1 MMKTLRIMFLGS
13 FAIGLLIVAGLI
25 AASAAAEGET
35 EATVHVD
42 SATIAIDGD
51 ASLDVEVLG
60 VGPPGLGAWSVDI
73 GFDDSVVAAIGCDPD
88 NGSVCNPA
96 FSVNSARVVGASAN
110 GLDGDTLLATLH
122 FRCVELGSS
131 PLTLT
136 NNVIADAT
144 IGGPGPQDLKTVL
157 QNGNITCQEA
167 VPIPTST
174 PLPPPPPGGGGGA
187 TFVTANGV
195 YRGDIAGGGTIEA
208 VVSSDGSGIS
218 SIRIDGFNTV
228 CGLISQIVTVNPPAP
243 IQNNHFETL
252 FYNGDDIIIV
262 TGDFL
267 SSNTIEGVISISP
280 EDLECVQAPR
290 TFVLSLVT
298 PAGSAPPAAPDGGTA
313 GGGRLPSAGLGD
325 GPTDW
330 SMINWYIAGL
340 IGAGIAWL
348 IAGLSGAGLALSGR
362 GRSNARV
369 SNSRAKRRND
379 GGIPPF
385 VTLRPRPAK
394 PVVHRSAPV
403 APRGEAPR
411 PAPRFEPRADGMP
424 SFVSLR
430 RRRIR

>member
-35 EATVHVD
+35 EATLHID

-51 ASLDVEVLG
+51 ANVDLEVLG

-73 GFDDSVVAAIGCDPD
+73 GFDDTLVAAIGCDPD

-96 FSVNSARVVGASAN
+96 FSVNSARVVGASAS
-110 GLDGDTLLATLH
+110 GLQGDTLLATLR
-122 FRCVELGSS
+122 FRCVDLGTS

-136 NNVIADAT
+136 IQVLADAT
-144 IGGPGPQDLKTVL
+144 IGNPQELKTVV
-157 QNGNITCQEA
+157 QNGSITCQEA

-174 PLPPPPPGGGGGA
+174 PVPPPPPTGSGGA

-195 YRGDIAGGGTIEA
+195 YRGDIAGGGTIE
-208 VVSSDGSGIS
+208 VHVTSDGSGLS
-218 SIRIDGFNTV
+218 SIKIDGFNTV
-228 CGLISQIVTVNPPAP
+228 CGLISQVVSVNPPAP
-243 IQNNHFETL
+243 IQNNHFETV
-252 FYNGDDIIIV
+252 FYNGDDV
-262 TGDFL
+262 LFLTGDFL

-280 EDLECVQAPR
+280 EDLECVQPPR
-290 TFVLSLVT
+290 SYVLSLVT
-298 PAGSAPPAAPDGGTA
+298 PAGSAPPAAPGSGA
-313 GGGRLPSAGLGD
+313 PARGSLPSAGLGS

-369 SNSRAKRRND
+369 SNSRTKRRND

-385 VTLRPRPAK
+385 VALRPRPAK

-403 APRGEAPR
+403 APRGEGPR
-411 PAPRFEPRADGMP
+411 PAPRFDPRADGMP

>member
-1 MMKTLRIMFLGS
+1 MMKTLRILFLGS
-13 FAIGLLIVAGLI
+13 FAMGLLIVASLI
-25 AASAAAEGET
+25 GASAAAEGET

-51 ASLDVEVLG
+51 ASVDVEVLG

-73 GFDDSVVAAIGCDPD
+73 GFDDTVVAAIGCDPD

-96 FSVNSARVVGASAN
+96 FSVNAARVVGADPN
-110 GLDGDTLLATLH
+110 GLEGDTLLATLR

-144 IGGPGPQDLKTVL
+144 VGGPGPQDLKTVV

-167 VPIPTST
+167 IPIPTST
-174 PLPPPPPGGGGGA
+174 PAVPPPPPPPPGGGGA
-187 TFVTANGV
+187 TFVKANGV

-252 FYNGDDIIIV
+252 FYNGDDVV
-262 TGDFL
+262 TVSGNFL
-267 SSNTIEGVISISP
+267 SSNTIEGIISIFP
-280 EDLECVQAPR
+280 EDLECVQPPR
-290 TFVLSLVT
+290 TFVLSLVP
-298 PAGSAPPAAPDGGTA
+298 PAGAAPSSPPGGS
-313 GGGRLPSAGLGD
+313 LPSAGLGS

-385 VTLRPRPAK
+385 VALRPRPAK